1 MGFTFILKVSRE
13 IQKLSICQLKRIQK
27 LVSRTF
33 LLFSKLVQKICESCK
48 STNYMRK
55 KYGGGNQQAVTPK
68 RKQIIKCS
76 YNYVIH
82 FRKKN
87 NQKLKQQDETFR
99 NSECQ
104 SSREKLKRVTFFPS
118 PLIIHVT
125 FLVKPI
131 EHISV

>member
-33 LLFSKLVQKICESCK
+33 LLFSKLVQKIYQSCR

-68 RKQIIKCS
+68 RKQIIKYP

-87 NQKLKQQDETFR
+87 NQKLKQDETFR

-131 EHISV
+131 EHINA